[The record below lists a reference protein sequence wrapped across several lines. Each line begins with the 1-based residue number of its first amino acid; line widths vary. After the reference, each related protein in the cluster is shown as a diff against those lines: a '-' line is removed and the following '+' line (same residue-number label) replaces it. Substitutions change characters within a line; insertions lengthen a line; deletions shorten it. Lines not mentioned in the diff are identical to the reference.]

1 MLRIRRILDD
11 HSPANARAVAQAQQL
26 MAERFADMPPEQLSG
41 LPRLL
46 ADPLR
51 TRFAAILLVAENGD
65 DRVKGFALLLHAPDL
80 RFMYLDLIATAT
92 GRLGGGV
99 GEALYERARHE
110 GERRGCDGLW
120 FECVTDDPRFAA
132 TPKLLAENQ
141 ARLRFYERF
150 GARPVAGS
158 RFEEPL
164 GPHDRAPMF
173 LLWDGLGRTAPPSLG
188 RVRGVV
194 RAVLKRK
201 YPHVMSPQRIASV
214 VRSFHDDPARLRSP
228 RYHTA
233 EDRRIPPQ
241 AEAAAIP
248 LVASDAHQIHRVR
261 DRAYVEAPVRLRAI
275 LPALERTGL
284 FRRMAPRRF
293 PERMIHA
300 VHDRR
305 FVAYMKAASANVP
318 EGEAIFPETFPV
330 RNQARPPKRLPLR
343 AGYYCIDT
351 FTPLYEGAYLAARD
365 AVDCALTAA
374 EQLIAGE
381 RLAFALVRP
390 PGHHAERA
398 AFGGYCYFNNA
409 AIAAERLSSFGRVA
423 VLDIDYH
430 HGNGTERIFYERA
443 DVLTVSIHAHPR
455 IAYPHFSGFAD
466 ERGTGAGR
474 GFNLNLPLPERISA
488 ERYMKTLE
496 RALTRIRRFRPAHLV
511 VSLGLDTAA
520 NDPTGSWPLRANDF
534 ERVGAKIAAT
544 RCPILVVQEG
554 GYRTRTLGANAR
566 GFFVGLARAV
576 AEPAPTRA
584 PPGRRRDVRAPAPL
598 TNATPRRR
606 TASGRRPG

>member
-11 HSPANARAVAQAQQL
+11 HSPANARAVAQAQRL
-26 MAERFADMPPEQLSG
+26 MAERFADMPAEQVSG

-51 TRFAAILLVAENGD
+51 SGFNAILLVAEDGAE
-65 DRVKGFALLLHAPDL
+65 RVKGFALLLHAPDL
-80 RFMYLDLIATAT
+80 RFVYLDLIATAS

-99 GEALYERARHE
+99 GGALYDRARHE
-110 GERRGCDGLW
+110 ARARGGDGLW
-120 FECVTDDPRFAA
+120 LECLTDDPRFAG

-164 GPHDRAPMF
+164 GPHDEAPMF
-173 LLWDGLGRTAPPSLG
+173 LLWDGLGAARPPSLG
-188 RVRGVV
+188 RVRAVV
-194 RAVLKRK
+194 RALLKRK
-201 YPHVMSPQRIASV
+201 YAHVMSPQRIAAV
-214 VRSFHDDPARLRSP
+214 VRSFGDDPVKLRPP
-228 RYHTA
+228 RYRTA
-233 EDRRIPPQ
+233 EDRR
-241 AEAAAIP
+241 AAPAAGAPSIP
-248 LVASDAHQIHRVR
+248 LVVSDAHQLHRVR

-284 FRRMAPRRF
+284 FRRLAARRF
-293 PERMIHA
+293 PERLIWA

-305 FVAYMKAASANVP
+305 FVAYLKAASANVP
-318 EGEAIFPETFPV
+318 EGEAIFPETFPM

-374 EQLIAGE
+374 EALIAGE
-381 RLAFALVRP
+381 RLAYALVRP

-409 AIAAERLSSFGRVA
+409 AIAAERLSAFGPVA
-423 VLDIDYH
+423 VLDVDYH

-466 ERGTGAGR
+466 ERGAGPGR

-488 ERYMKTLE
+488 ERYMRTLE
-496 RALTRIRRFRPAHLV
+496 RALARIRRFRPAHLV

-520 NDPTGSWPLRANDF
+520 NDPTGSWPLRVADF
-534 ERVGAKIAAT
+534 ERAGALIGAVG
-544 RCPILVVQEG
+544 RPILVVQEG

-566 GFFVGLARAV
+566 GFFTGLARAA
-576 AEPAPTRA
+576 AE
-584 PPGRRRDVRAPAPL
+584 L
-598 TNATPRRR
+598 PRRAEAR
-606 TASGRRPG
+606 PRRAA